1 MSQAWV
7 PRPSAVERVLG
18 LALSA
23 HEGYVLSRIDG
34 TTDVE
39 QLAHLT
45 GLSAEEIRGVLDRLV
60 EQGAIE
66 PPEGPAATASPQPDA
81 VEPAGE
87 PELEPA
93 EATHRQL
100 FETRLRARSE
110 EERLRLAPVAE
121 EPELSALCFDPVPAV
136 IHRLLENPRTGLAQA
151 RLIAANHRNPVG
163 LEALAARTAFLG
175 DREVQRL
182 LLRNSQCPETVP
194 RKLFAS
200 RPLLQVYES
209 CHSHE
214 LAERHRQTARGVLRS
229 RFSTASPDERVQ
241 LIVITEGRVLGM
253 LSGLTLDGRTVALL
267 CARALTSARLVENLA
282 SWSATPPPLIAH
294 LLKQP
299 LVRQSPALK
308 ALLRRHPNCPRGTP

>member
-1 MSQAWV
+1 MPQDWV

-23 HEGYVLSRIDG
+23 REGYVLSRIDG
-34 TTDVE
+34 ATNVG
-39 QLAHLT
+39 QLADLT
-45 GLSAEEIRGVLDRLV
+45 GLSPEEIGAVLDRLV
-60 EQGAIE
+60 EQGA
-66 PPEGPAATASPQPDA
+66 
-81 VEPAGE
+81 VEPSEGAAAPPSGAE
-87 PELEPA
+87 SPTAPRGAPELEPA
-93 EATHRQL
+93 EATQRQL
-100 FETRLRARSE
+100 FETRLRARPE
-110 EERLRLAPVAE
+110 EERQRLAAVAE

-136 IHRLLENPRTGLAQA
+136 IHCLLGNPRLGLAHA

-163 LEALAARTAFLG
+163 LEALASRMALLG

-182 LLRNSQCPETVP
+182 LLRNNQCPETVP
-194 RKLFAS
+194 RKLFAA
-200 RPLLQVYES
+200 RPLLQVHEA

-214 LAERHRQTARGVLRS
+214 LPERHRQTARAVLRT

-241 LIVITEGRVLGM
+241 LIVLTEGRVLGT

-267 CARALTSARLVENLA
+267 CARGLTSARLVENLA

-308 ALLRRHPNCPRGTP
+308 ALLRRHTNCPRGTP

>member
-34 TTDVE
+34 ATDIA

-45 GLSAEEIRGVLDRLV
+45 GLSKEEIRVVLDRLV

-66 PPEGPAATASPQPDA
+66 PAEHPAA
-81 VEPAGE
+81 PAGA

-93 EATHRQL
+93 EATQRQL

-110 EERLRLAPVAE
+110 EERQRLAPVAE

-136 IHRLLENPRTGLAQA
+136 IHRLLENPRTGLAHA

-163 LEALAARTAFLG
+163 LEALASRMAFLG

-182 LLRNSQCPETVP
+182 LLRNNQCPETVP
-194 RKLFAS
+194 RKLFAA
-200 RPLLQVYES
+200 RPLLQVHEA

-214 LAERHRQTARGVLRS
+214 LPERHRQTARGVLRT

-241 LIVITEGRVLGM
+241 LIVVTEGRVLGT

-267 CARALTSARLVENLA
+267 CARGLTSARLVENLA

>member
-1 MSQAWV
+1 MSHAWV

-23 HEGYVLSRIDG
+23 REGYVLSRIDG
-34 TTDVE
+34 ATDVE

-45 GLSAEEIRGVLDRLV
+45 GLSSEEIRVVLDRLV

-66 PPEGPAATASPQPDA
+66 PPEGAAAASRPDPVA
-81 VEPAGE
+81 PPGA

-100 FETRLRARSE
+100 FETRLRPRSE
-110 EERLRLAPVAE
+110 EERQRLAPVAE

-136 IHRLLENPRTGLAQA
+136 IHRLLENPRTGLSQA

-163 LEALAARTAFLG
+163 LEALASRTAFLG

-182 LLRNSQCPETVP
+182 LLRNNQCPETVP
-194 RKLFAS
+194 RRLFAS

-209 CHSHE
+209 CHSHD
-214 LAERHRQTARGVLRS
+214 LPERHRQTARGVLRS

-241 LIVITEGRVLGM
+241 LIVTTEGRVLGM
-253 LSGLTLDGRTVALL
+253 LSGLTLDGRSVALL
-267 CARALTSARLVENLA
+267 CARGLTSPRLVENLA

-294 LLKQP
+294 LLNQP

-308 ALLRRHPNCPRGTP
+308 ALLRRHPNCPRGTA